1 MNELIQT
8 FNTKYN
14 TKLNEYGIDTQL
26 KRVHFFSQLYHE
38 SKLIPR
44 AENLN
49 YSAKALTSIFKKYF
63 KSLDDANKVARKP
76 EQIANIVYAD
86 RMGNGDVAS
95 GDGWRYR
102 GRGFIQLTGKDN
114 YKQFAD
120 HLNNDNI
127 LSEPDLLL
135 SEANALISAL
145 WYWKS
150 NKINSVIND
159 DTDLSIQRVTK
170 KINGGLI
177 GIDERTALFKE
188 IGKLKL
194 T

>member
-1 MNELIQT
+1 MNELILS

-76 EQIANIVYAD
+76 EQIANIIYAN
-86 RMGNGDVAS
+86 RMGNGDTAS
-95 GDGWRYR
+95 GDGWLYR

-114 YKQFAD
+114 YKKFAD
-120 HLNNDNI
+120 HLSNDNI

-145 WYWKS
+145 WYWKT
-150 NKINSVIND
+150 NKINSLID
-159 DTDLSIQRVTK
+159 DDKDLSVQRVTR
-170 KINGGLI
+170 KINGALI
-177 GIDERTALFKE
+177 GLNQRVALFKE
-188 IGKLKL
+188 VAKLKL
-194 T
+194 V